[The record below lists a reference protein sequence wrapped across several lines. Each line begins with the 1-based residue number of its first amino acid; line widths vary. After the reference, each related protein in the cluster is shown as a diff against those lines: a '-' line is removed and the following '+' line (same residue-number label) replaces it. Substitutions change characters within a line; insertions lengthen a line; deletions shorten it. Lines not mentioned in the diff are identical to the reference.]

1 MIKEPTITE
10 LSDGSALATFH
21 GLTGEEIKTFAAI
34 GMLTAIKEAVAEFT
48 ADLKAAQLLAAA
60 DKKLKKRQ
68 TKKTPVKKKPVAKKK
83 GKCK

>member
-21 GLTGEEIKTFAAI
+21 GLTSEEIKTFAAI

-68 TKKTPVKKKPVAKKK
+68 TKKPVAKKK